1 VLDFDRIEARGLVKL
16 FGATPALA
24 GVDLNLQ
31 AGSVTSVEGPNGA
44 GKTTLLSI
52 LALLA
57 RPTSGQLHFGKY
69 DVRRRPALRGSIG
82 LLGHTAMVYP
92 ELSGSENLALFAGL
106 YGRSWGEGELAA
118 ARERFALGDWVDRP
132 VATYSRGQLQR
143 LALARALGHE
153 PRLLLLDEPST
164 GLDARA
170 TERLRDTIRS
180 ERERGAIVL
189 LVTHD
194 AALAE
199 AVADHRLHL
208 KGGRLAEGVA

>member
-1 VLDFDRIEARGLVKL
+1 VQTQIHGLVKL

-24 GVDLNLQ
+24 GVDLRLH

-44 GKTTLLSI
+44 GKSTLLSI

-57 RPTSGQLHFGKY
+57 RPTSGTLRFGKY
-69 DVRRRPALRGSIG
+69 DPNRRPALRASIG

-106 YGRSWGEGELAA
+106 YGRAWGPRELSD
-118 ARERFALGDWVDRP
+118 ARERFALGEWVERP

-143 LALARALGHE
+143 LALARALGHA

-170 TERLRDTIRS
+170 TASLRDTIVA
-180 ERERGAIVL
+180 ERARGAIVL

-194 AALAE
+194 AALAQ
-199 AVADHRLHL
+199 AVSDHRLHL
-208 KGGRLAEGVA
+208 KAGRLAEQDA